1 MHGTDEHLHFEGEA
15 EKEVEEG
22 HGCPV
27 EGPVTCSFFKNLCDA
42 FGWKL
47 LLLVG
52 LAEITLKGFVAGGG
66 SGGLVGTPIE
76 FLLKEYEV
84 KAADLQVYKSAVL
97 IPWAIKPLFGLIAD
111 SMPILGFNRTPYFAL
126 NSICGVSALFLIG
139 FFPSLSLPI
148 LLLMFFLVFMD
159 IAWSDLLTE
168 AVYSTHLREKPDQ
181 GPSLISF
188 IWGGIGIG
196 KLFCISIVGILMEK
210 VGNRAPYLIAAP
222 AAAFTLLIT
231 FLNLPEETSRR
242 GRCCKKLG
250 GSEMPLAIVGLVIG
264 LGALSLALLSVFGGN
279 LYTKVICA
287 GILAVVALSL
297 VSAALTPIV
306 AKVNA
311 FFFIQSICS
320 FSISGASFYFFTD
333 GPEAYPDGPHLS
345 KVFYSSAIGFVSTVF
360 SLLGMVIYNRW
371 MQHWR
376 YPFIL
381 MMGSLLS
388 CACNLVSCIVFTR
401 TNVRFGISDKF
412 FVLASDAVQTV
423 VMEIAWLPNV
433 LLTSQLCPKGCE
445 ATMFA
450 LLAGMGNLGANLGN
464 YFGAFLLQLLGVQ
477 PTGAAGDE
485 EQFQNLWLAAVVSAI
500 APCIPLVLVFQLI
513 PNISQKDPIKGLTSS
528 SAGSPLSRFLS
539 HYFNVQEI
547 SSDDSDMELKNMI
560 QMAEENVTSSDEE
573 EKVTC

>member
-1 MHGTDEHLHFEGEA
+1 MHPVTEGGAIHTEGEKEA
-15 EKEVEEG
+15 EQT
-22 HGCPV
+22 CPV
-27 EGPVTCSFFKNLCDA
+27 EGPLNCSFFTNLCDA

-126 NSICGVSALFLIG
+126 NSIAGVTALFMIG
-139 FFPSLSLPI
+139 FVPSLSLSV
-148 LLLMFFLVFMD
+148 LLMMFFLVFMD

-168 AVYSTHLREKPDQ
+168 AVYSTHLRDKPDQ

-196 KLFCISIVGILMEK
+196 KLVCISIVGILMEK

-264 LGALSLALLSVFGGN
+264 LGALSLALLSVFGGD
-279 LYTKVICA
+279 LHTKVICA
-287 GILAVVALSL
+287 GILACVALGL

-360 SLLGMVIYNRW
+360 SLVGMLVYNKW

-381 MMGSLLS
+381 MMGSLMS
-388 CACNLVSCIVFTR
+388 CACSLVSCIVFTR
-401 TNVRFGISDKF
+401 LNVRLGISDKF
-412 FVLASDAVQTV
+412 FVLASDAIQMV
-423 VMEIAWLPNV
+423 VMEIAWLPNM
-433 LLTSQLCPKGCE
+433 LLMSQLCPKGCE

-464 YFGAFLLQLLGVQ
+464 YFGAFLLQMLSVQ

-485 EQFQNLWLAAVVSAI
+485 KQFENLWVAAVVSAI

-539 HYFNVQEI
+539 HYFNIEDI
-547 SSDDSDMELKNMI
+547 PSDDSSQELKNWTEVDG
-560 QMAEENVTSSDEE
+560 EENVSSSDEE
-573 EKVTC
+573 EKVMC